1 MQQTLASDVK
11 LVGTGLHSGRPAR
24 ICASPAPV
32 GHGIVFE
39 RMDVNRRNAKVPAR
53 WDRVSDTVLNTRV
66 SNEDGVEV
74 STIEHL
80 MSAIAGCGIH
90 NALIKI
96 DGPEVPI
103 FDGSALRFAKAFLD
117 AGVVPQDAPVD
128 MIRILKPV
136 RVERGDAFAEFH
148 PHEGFEIDYS
158 IEFSD
163 PVIGKQALRQDL
175 SNGAFLRELAD
186 CRTFCR
192 QSDVDALHAQGLAL
206 GGTLNNAIVVDGHN
220 IVSPGGFRRVDEC
233 VRHKMLDALGDMSL
247 AGAPIMGTYRAHKA
261 GHALTNTLL
270 RKLFAMEGAYV
281 MEKADHAADLRLPG
295 MQLKERDLASVG

>member
-1 MQQTLASDVK
+1 MQQTLAKNVN
-11 LVGTGLHSGRPAR
+11 LIGTGLHSGRPAR
-24 ICASPAPV
+24 LCASPAPV
-32 GHGIVFE
+32 GHGIVFK
-39 RMDVNRRNAKVPAR
+39 RKDVNARNPLVAAR
-53 WDRVSDTVLNTRV
+53 WDNVSDTVLNTRV

-90 NALIKI
+90 NALIEI

-103 FDGSALRFAKAFLD
+103 FDGSALRFARAFLE

-163 PVIGKQALRQDL
+163 PVIGKQSLRQDL

-192 QSDVDALHAQGLAL
+192 KSDVDALHAQGLAL
-206 GGTLNNAIVVDGHN
+206 GGTLENAIVVDGHE
-220 IVSPGGFRRVDEC
+220 IVSPGGFRRADEC

-270 RKLFAMEGAYV
+270 RKLFSMEGAYV
-281 MEKADHAADLRLPG
+281 VEKADYAADLRLPG

>member
-1 MQQTLASDVK
+1 VQQTLASDVK

-128 MIRILKPV
+128 MIRILRIFPTEPFCV
-136 RVERGDAFAEFH
+136 
-148 PHEGFEIDYS
+148 S
-158 IEFSD
+158 W
-163 PVIGKQALRQDL
+163 
-175 SNGAFLRELAD
+175 
-186 CRTFCR
+186 RT
-192 QSDVDALHAQGLAL
+192 
-206 GGTLNNAIVVDGHN
+206 
-220 IVSPGGFRRVDEC
+220 
-233 VRHKMLDALGDMSL
+233 
-247 AGAPIMGTYRAHKA
+247 A
-261 GHALTNTLL
+261 GHFVDSPMWMLCT
-270 RKLFAMEGAYV
+270 RKGWLWAG
-281 MEKADHAADLRLPG
+281 R
-295 MQLKERDLASVG
+295 